1 MSTAAGPAVVAV
13 VGDDV
18 DRLLATEP
26 DVRADRYDSVHQ
38 MRVATRRL
46 RSVLRSYRRVFLRD
60 EIDTLRDELRWLAAI
75 LGTARDAEVRAERF
89 AALLE
94 QYPEVENH
102 LGHRLVNAER
112 AAYTEAHRTV
122 VDTLDGDRY
131 THLRTG
137 LKRLRTD
144 PPLRHKIAARNARR
158 VFFTAVRDD
167 RHRLA
172 ALVGAEPDAADA
184 DRVECLHD
192 IRKAAKRLRYCAE
205 AAEGVLDGP
214 AAEVARRAKKVQTV
228 LGDHRDAIEAIAAIA
243 TYAAHARST
252 DALAYERLIGAET
265 DTARKALD
273 RYPATVAF
281 LRDEDRP

>member
-13 VGDDV
+13 LDDDV

-26 DVRADRYDSVHQ
+26 RVRADEYDSVHQ

-46 RSVLRSYRRVFLRD
+46 RSVLRSYRGVFHRADIDALRG
-60 EIDTLRDELRWLAAI
+60 ELRWLATL

-94 QYPEVENH
+94 AYPEVENH

-112 AAYTEAHRTV
+112 AAYSEAHGV
-122 VDTLDGDRY
+122 VVEVLDGDRY
-131 THLRTG
+131 ARLRTG
-137 LKRLRTD
+137 LQRLRTD
-144 PPLRHKIAARNARR
+144 PPLRHKVAARDAHK
-158 VFFTAVRDD
+158 VFFAAVRAD
-167 RHRLA
+167 RERLA
-172 ALVGAEPDAADA
+172 ALVRAEPEADDA
-184 DRVECLHD
+184 DRVECLHE

-205 AAEGVLDGP
+205 AARDVLDGP
-214 AAEVARRAKKVQTV
+214 AAEIARNAKKVQTV

-252 DALAYERLIGAET
+252 DALAYERLIGAEA

-273 RYPATVAF
+273 RYPANVAF
-281 LRDEDRP
+281 LQDEYRP